1 MEVKLLHLFDDVMNL
16 YGEYANMAILARYL
30 TDLGHTVLVD
40 TLGLYEE
47 KDISAYDFYFM
58 GAGTERRQKLAL
70 SQLVRYREALQKACD
85 AGKVMLFTGN
95 SFELLGARL
104 QDAEGNSFEGLHIAG
119 FVSTE
124 GKRRITGDCLAK
136 FEETGDTLVGFV
148 NKCSKTTEVETP
160 LFSLEMGFG
169 NEADKGVEGFRKN
182 NCFGTHLTGPILV
195 KNPAMLKYVAKLLL
209 GEAYS
214 DTVTYP
220 YMEKSYETTVSEL
233 RKRLELTKI

>member
-1 MEVKLLHLFDDVMNL
+1 MEVKLLHLYDDVMNL
-16 YGEYANMAILARYL
+16 YGEYANVAILARYL
-30 TDLGHTVLVD
+30 TDLGHTVSVD
-40 TLGLYEE
+40 TLSLYEK

-70 SQLVRYREALQKACD
+70 SQLGRYREALQRACD

-104 QDAEGNSFEGLHIAG
+104 QDAEGKTFEGLHIAE

-136 FEETGDTLVGFV
+136 FVDTGDTLVGFI
-148 NKCSKTTEVETP
+148 NKCSKTTGVETP
-160 LFSLEMGFG
+160 LFTLEMGFG
-169 NEADKGVEGFRKN
+169 NEADRGAEGFRKN

-195 KNPAMLKYVAKLLL
+195 KNPAMLKYAAKLLL

-214 DTVTYP
+214 DTVTYS
-220 YMEKSYETTVSEL
+220 YMEKGYETTLTEL
-233 RKRLELTKI
+233 RKRFELTKK

>member
-1 MEVKLLHLFDDVMNL
+1 MEVKLLHLYDDVMNL
-16 YGEYANMAILARYL
+16 YGEYANVAVLARYL
-30 TDLGHTVLVD
+30 TDLGHTVSVD
-40 TLGLYEE
+40 TLSLYEE

-70 SQLVRYREALQKACD
+70 SQLTHYREALQQACD

-95 SFELLGARL
+95 SFELLGARV
-104 QDAEGNSFEGLHIAG
+104 QDADGKSFEGLHIAE

-136 FEETGDTLVGFV
+136 FGETGDTLVGFV
-148 NKCSKTTEVETP
+148 NKCSKTTGVETT
-160 LFSLEMGFG
+160 LFTLEMGFG
-169 NEADKGVEGFRKN
+169 NEADKGAEGFRKN

-195 KNPAMLKYVAKLLL
+195 KNPAMLKYTAKLLL

-214 DTVTYP
+214 DTVPYT
-220 YMEKSYETTVSEL
+220 YMEKSYATTVSEL
-233 RKRLELTKI
+233 RKRLELTKK

>member
-1 MEVKLLHLFDDVMNL
+1 MEVKLLHLYDDVMNL
-16 YGEYANMAILARYL
+16 YGEYANVAILARYL
-30 TDLGHTVLVD
+30 TDLGHTVSVD
-40 TLGLYEE
+40 TLSLYEK

-70 SQLVRYREALQKACD
+70 SQLGRYREALQRACD

-104 QDAEGNSFEGLHIAG
+104 QDAEGKTFEGLHIAE

-136 FEETGDTLVGFV
+136 FDDTGDTLVGFI
-148 NKCSKTTEVETP
+148 NKCSKTTGVKTP
-160 LFSLEMGFG
+160 LFTLEMGFG
-169 NEADKGVEGFRKN
+169 NEADRGAEGFRKN
-182 NCFGTHLTGPILV
+182 NCLGTHLTGPILV
-195 KNPAMLKYVAKLLL
+195 KNPAMLKYTAKLLL

-214 DTVTYP
+214 DTVTYS
-220 YMEKSYETTVSEL
+220 YMEKGYETTLTEL
-233 RKRLELTKI
+233 RKRFELTKK

>member
-1 MEVKLLHLFDDVMNL
+1 MEVKLLHLYDDVMNL
-16 YGEYANMAILARYL
+16 YGEYANVAILARYL
-30 TDLGHTVLVD
+30 TDLGHTVSVD
-40 TLGLYEE
+40 TLSLYEK

-70 SQLVRYREALQKACD
+70 SQLGRYREALQRACD

-104 QDAEGNSFEGLHIAG
+104 QDAEGKTFEGLHIAE

-136 FEETGDTLVGFV
+136 FDDTGDTLVGFI
-148 NKCSKTTEVETP
+148 NKCSKTTGVETP
-160 LFSLEMGFG
+160 LFTLEMGFG
-169 NEADKGVEGFRKN
+169 NEADRGAEGFRKN

-195 KNPAMLKYVAKLLL
+195 KNPAMLKYTAKLLL

-214 DTVTYP
+214 DTVTYS
-220 YMEKSYETTVSEL
+220 YMEKGYETTLTEL
-233 RKRLELTKI
+233 RKRFELTKK